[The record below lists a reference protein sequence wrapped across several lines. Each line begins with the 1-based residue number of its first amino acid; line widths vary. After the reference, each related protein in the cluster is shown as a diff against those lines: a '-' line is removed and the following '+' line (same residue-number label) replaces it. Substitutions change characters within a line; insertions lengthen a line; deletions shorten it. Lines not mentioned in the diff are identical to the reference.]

1 MDTVTTAETALVTV
15 EGLALT
21 STTWQERGKQPLA
34 DVVKATLAAA
44 GRSEHTRRAYL
55 TAAGQFLAWLDKDL
69 GDSLPD
75 DWRPLAESHKVDRQT
90 VWEFGTTPAAV
101 LWLIKPATLD
111 TWRLVLEANGAT
123 ANTASVRVYAVRTLL
138 SVAYRD
144 GIIPSDQAQR
154 LGISPYRTRQTRD
167 TKPVGRRLSVKEVR
181 RLRGAVDTDTAKGKR
196 DLAMLDLMLFIGLR
210 RSEVAGLRLSNFVQD
225 GGRWWAV
232 VEGKGSKTR
241 RLKVPDPLYKSLTAW
256 FDVAGLYWHDDR
268 AAFYSVNR
276 GDVVSDKPIAP
287 NDVGRLVAAV
297 GARAAIAPA
306 TGAGR
311 LGAHD
316 LRRTCARNAHD
327 NGAPLLKVQMLLGH
341 ANPETTARYIGLGDD
356 DADTGTDYVRY

>member
-1 MDTVTTAETALVTV
+1 MDIVTTAETALATV
-15 EGLALT
+15 EGRELA
-21 STTWQERGKQPLA
+21 STTWQEAGKQPLA
-34 DVVKATLAAA
+34 SVVKATLAAA

-55 TAAGQFLAWLDKDL
+55 TAAGQFLAWLDGDL

-75 DWRPLAESHKVDRQT
+75 DWRPLAELHEVGRQT

-101 LWLIKPATLD
+101 LWLVKPATLD

-144 GIIPSDQAQR
+144 GIISPDQASR
-154 LGISPYRTRQTRD
+154 LGISPYKTRQTRD

-181 RLRGAVDTDTAKGKR
+181 KLRAVVDPETAKGTR
-196 DLAMLDLMLFIGLR
+196 DLAILDCMLYLGLR

-232 VEGKGSKTR
+232 IRGKGSKTR
-241 RLKVPDPLYKSLTAW
+241 RLKVPDPLYKSLTTW

-268 AAFYSVNR
+268 AVFYSVNR
-276 GDVVSDKPIAP
+276 GDVISDRAISP
-287 NDVGRLVAAV
+287 NDVGRLVAAI

-306 TGAGR
+306 TGPGR

-316 LRRTCARNAHD
+316 LRRTAARNAHD
-327 NGAPLLKVQMLLGH
+327 NGAPLLKVQMMLGH
-341 ANPETTARYIGLGDD
+341 ADPSTTAGYIGLGDD
-356 DADTGTDYVRY
+356 DTDTAVDYVRY